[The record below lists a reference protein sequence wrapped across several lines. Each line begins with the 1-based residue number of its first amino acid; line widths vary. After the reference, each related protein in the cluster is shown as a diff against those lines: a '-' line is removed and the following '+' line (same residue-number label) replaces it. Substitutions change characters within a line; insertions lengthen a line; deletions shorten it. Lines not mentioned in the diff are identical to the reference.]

1 MDTKFSFRE
10 LNLLRYRNR
19 ISTLAL
25 AMKVAR
31 VPREGRGDPRCLHR
45 RPEFS
50 PFPSRA
56 PGSLHSL
63 GGPGR
68 AVEVGPRP
76 PPRAVAA
83 ERGDS
88 TRFGLQPPAAFS
100 AAPRVPVRP
109 RPTSLARRIAANV
122 PRGPDR
128 IQTSKDSKP
137 PPVLKPRQT
146 RLRYGPRGTSD
157 PGSRRGREQGPPLVW
172 RPASSRL
179 APRRRVRTEARQRRP
194 PRSRRLA

>member
-1 MDTKFSFRE
+1 MDAKFSFRE

-31 VPREGRGDPRCLHR
+31 VLREGRGDPRCLHR
-45 RPEFS
+45 RPEF
-50 PFPSRA
+50 PPSRLGLPA
-56 PGSLHSL
+56 LFTAS
-63 GGPGR
+63 GGP
-68 AVEVGPRP
+68 AGPSKWDPARRLAPSPRNEATRLGSACSLRP
-76 PPRAVAA
+76 PFRRPLA
-83 ERGDS
+83 S
-88 TRFGLQPPAAFS
+88 PS
-100 AAPRVPVRP
+100 AP